1 MSLSAKFSLLLI
13 EPGIIKLSV
22 IEGIE
27 LEQEDARQMI
37 ESAVKMAEGKDYA
50 ILFDANRSGNISY
63 EAREEFARS
72 KKRKAVAI
80 VTNSLANKLIG
91 NFFINFHKPL
101 SSSRIFNDEKSAL
114 EWLRSEVSKQ

>member
-1 MSLSAKFSLLLI
+1 MSGKKFSLKEL

-27 LEQEDARQMI
+27 LEQEDAKQMI
-37 ESAVKMAEGKDYA
+37 AEAVRMAKDKEYV
-50 ILFDANRSGNISY
+50 ILFDARNEGTISY

-80 VTNSLANKLIG
+80 VTNSLANRLIG
-91 NFFINFHKPL
+91 NFFINFHKPV